1 MKKSNWLSYFRK
13 IIWFV
18 GLIILSNISIY
29 FANYVKQI
37 ANDTFTFI
45 PLLWTHSFISLIFGI
60 YVSLIFVKKWSF
72 KINHSLLWCVSI
84 PCLLISFCYPIISI
98 LSPIEGISFSFI
110 PNWLIRITS
119 LEVFGIIA
127 GMTFILSIFN
137 TQSKK

>member
-1 MKKSNWLSYFRK
+1 MKKFNWLTYFWK
-13 IIWFV
+13 IIWVV
-18 GLIILSNISIY
+18 GLIILSNLSIY
-29 FANYVKQI
+29 FDNYAKQI

-45 PLLWTHSFISLIFGI
+45 PLLWTYSIISLIFGI

-98 LSPIEGISFSFI
+98 LGSIEGVSFSFI

-127 GMTFILSIFN
+127 GMTLTLSIFK
-137 TQSKK
+137 SKSEF